1 MLILDVALWQTAD
14 FTFLTKM
21 YCDIIMDAKEAEK
34 MGETLSQRDLDMLEH
49 MKHLEPMER
58 LGKAMYE
65 AEPSQLLQPIRS
77 QEDLDF
83 VLEQMELL
91 GVSELGKDILGQFG
105 EGFFS
110 PNMTE
115 DRSIEDTMDIAVGLH
130 PRFMGNAPHYHD
142 FFELTYLCCG
152 TMTQTIA
159 GQEITLVPGDLT
171 ILCPGVA
178 HDMLSVNQENV
189 MLTIRLRRSTFYN
202 TFFTLFSKD
211 DVLYRYF
218 HNILFND
225 RSMPWLLFRTGDD
238 QDILRICLDMYHE
251 NMNVNGYCRQY
262 LNLQMSLLFL
272 RLLRDYCGHLTI
284 GDSGS
289 HKDNLALILQYI
301 SANCREATLAQT
313 AETFHYNASY
323 LSRVLKSTFGK
334 SFLEIR
340 TEIRLEKAAELL
352 KNSQMPVPSIAV
364 SVGYDS
370 TGHFNKIFKG
380 RFGVSPSAY
389 RGNESD
395 AG

>member
-1 MLILDVALWQTAD
+1 MEND
-14 FTFLTKM
+14 
-21 YCDIIMDAKEAEK
+21 
-34 MGETLSQRDLDMLEH
+34 LSLREQEMIEH

-65 AEPSQLLQPIRS
+65 AQPSRLLQPIGS

-83 VLEQMELL
+83 VFEQIDMLDVDVPKKE
-91 GVSELGKDILGQFG
+91 IFGQFS
-105 EGFFS
+105 EGFFT

-115 DRSIEDTMDIAVGLH
+115 NASITETMDIAVGLH
-130 PRFMGNAPHYHD
+130 PRFMGNAPHSHD

-152 TMTQTIA
+152 TMSQTIS
-159 GQEITLVPGDLT
+159 GQEISLVPGDLT

-178 HDMLSVNQENV
+178 HDMLSLDAENV

-202 TFFTLFSKD
+202 TFFSLFSKD

-225 RSMPWLLFRTGDD
+225 RSMPWLLFRTGEDR
-238 QDILRICLDMYHE
+238 DILRLCLDMYHE
-251 NMNVNGYCRQY
+251 NMGTNSYRRQY

-272 RLLRDYCGHLTI
+272 RLLRDHCGHLTI

-289 HKDNLALILQYI
+289 HKENLVLILQHI
-301 SANCREATLAQT
+301 SANCRDATLAQT

-323 LSRVLKSTFGK
+323 LSRVLKSAFGK

-340 TEIRLEKAAELL
+340 AEIRMEKAAELL
-352 KNSQMPVPSIAV
+352 KTTDMTVSAIAA

-370 TGHFNKIFKG
+370 LGHFNKVFKSHFG
-380 RFGVSPSAY
+380 RSSNAY
-389 RGNESD
+389 RGKTEKE
-395 AG
+395 